1 MRNSVDMTEEREI
14 IQWLLDSEPV
24 GTSLGWPINLE
35 GLVQAVR
42 RIVTGSRSKPGNPRE
57 VAAAW
62 KSLCVAIGPALT
74 EAIVESG
81 DWWCLTPPPE
91 LTVPFGVA
99 VWECGDRR
107 VVGRRVVSNKQ
118 FVDYE
123 FVVI

>member
-1 MRNSVDMTEEREI
+1 MTNGVDLTDERDI

-42 RIVTGSRSKPGNPRE
+42 RIVASSRSKPGNPRE

-62 KSLCVAIGPALT
+62 KGLCVAIGPALT
-74 EAIVESG
+74 EAIVESE

-99 VWECGDRR
+99 VWASGDRR
-107 VVGRRVVSNKQ
+107 VVGRRVVRDGR